1 MLKTKEQITEELLA
15 AGKEIAPD
23 APAERDQARRV
34 SSIDGV
40 HVYFTAEEETARD
53 AEEKAV
59 ADERADYEANHKWKD
74 DRRDAYG
81 DIGDQLDMMF
91 HDLADGS
98 TTWQDHIAKVKA
110 DNPKP

>member
-40 HVYFTAEEETARD
+40 H
-53 AEEKAV
+53 
-59 ADERADYEANHKWKD
+59 
-74 DRRDAYG
+74 
-81 DIGDQLDMMF
+81 
-91 HDLADGS
+91 
-98 TTWQDHIAKVKA
+98 
-110 DNPKP
+110 